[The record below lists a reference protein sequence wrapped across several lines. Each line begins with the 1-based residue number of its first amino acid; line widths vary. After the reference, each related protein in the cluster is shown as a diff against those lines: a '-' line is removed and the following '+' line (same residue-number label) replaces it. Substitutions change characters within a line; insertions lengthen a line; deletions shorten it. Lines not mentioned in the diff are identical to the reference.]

1 MAKFLRTEICGHVL
15 EVTLD
20 RPPAN
25 AITPEVGHE
34 LHEVFCRLR
43 DDPELRVGILTGH
56 GRFFSAGWDLKQVA
70 QATDP
75 GAANDA
81 VMNEPGGFAGITELW
96 DLHKPFIA
104 AVNGIAFGG
113 GFEIALAADV
123 VVCSDTAE
131 FCLPEMQRGFVGD
144 AGAIQRL
151 PRKFPYNVAV
161 ELLLTGR
168 RMGAQE
174 AVRWGFA
181 HQAVPQ
187 SDLMA
192 KARELAT
199 SIADGAPLAVQALLE
214 ALPVIDRLS
223 IVEAFARTK
232 RGRSGLAAY
241 ERMLVSEDFL
251 EGPRAFAEKRKPV
264 WKGR

>member
-1 MAKFLRTEICGHVL
+1 MAKFVRTEIQGHVL
-15 EVTLD
+15 EVALD

-25 AITPEVGHE
+25 AITPEVGRE

-113 GFEIALAADV
+113 GFEWHWQPMSWFVRRRPSSACRKCSAASSEMREPSS
-123 VVCSDTAE
+123 VCRANS
-131 FCLPEMQRGFVGD
+131 P
-144 AGAIQRL
+144 I
-151 PRKFPYNVAV
+151 
-161 ELLLTGR
+161 
-168 RMGAQE
+168 
-174 AVRWGFA
+174 
-181 HQAVPQ
+181 
-187 SDLMA
+187 
-192 KARELAT
+192 T
-199 SIADGAPLAVQALLE
+199 SP
-214 ALPVIDRLS
+214 S
-223 IVEAFARTK
+223 NCF
-232 RGRSGLAAY
+232 
-241 ERMLVSEDFL
+241 
-251 EGPRAFAEKRKPV
+251 
-264 WKGR
+264 

>member
-1 MAKFLRTEICGHVL
+1 VGKFVHTETRDHIL
-15 EVTLD
+15 EVKLD

-25 AITPEVGHE
+25 AITPEVGRE
-34 LHEVFCRLR
+34 LHDAFCRLR
-43 DDPELRVGILTGH
+43 DDLELRVGILTGH

-75 GAANDA
+75 GEVNDA
-81 VMNEPGGFAGITELW
+81 VMNEPGGFAGITEMW

-113 GFEIALAADV
+113 GFEMALAADI
-123 VVCSDTAE
+123 VVCADTAE

-181 HQAVPQ
+181 HTSLPQAE
-187 SDLMA
+187 LMN

-199 SIADGAPLAVQALLE
+199 NIADGAPLAVQALLE
-214 ALPVIDRLS
+214 ALPAIDRMP
-223 IVEAFARTK
+223 IKEAFARTK
-232 RGRSGLAAY
+232 RGRTGLIAY
-241 ERMLVSEDFL
+241 ERMLQSEDFL
-251 EGPRAFAEKRKPV
+251 EGPRAFAEGRRPI